1 MADVTRIGVEDA
13 YHHALERQ
21 ALLVCAYEDEAKCRQ
36 IALKGS
42 IPLTQFASRAPSLPK
57 DQEIIFYC
65 A

>member
-1 MADVTRIGVEDA
+1 MAEVARIGVKDA
-13 YHHALERQ
+13 YQHVLAGQ
-21 ALLVCAYEDEAKCRQ
+21 AFLVCAYEDEVKCHQ

-42 IPLTQFASRAPSLPK
+42 IPLTQFTSRVSSLPK